1 MDSLWGPQ
9 SVDRFADDHNAKV
22 KTFNC
27 KYWCHNISQVD
38 AFAVSWQG
46 ENNWLVPPI
55 DLVGQAVKHLKA
67 CKAQATFNSKY
78 WCHNISQVDAFAVSW
93 QGENNW
99 LVPPIDL
106 VGQAVKHLKACKA
119 QATLV
124 IPYWPSAV
132 FWPILFSSDS
142 TVVSVVEK
150 VFRFSDPSF
159 IYVQRMNKNSVF
171 DSDRFTSE
179 VLCVRLNGRL
189 YGHFD

>member
-1 MDSLWGPQ
+1 MLWVPKEVNAFADALSREVDFDDWGVSQIFFKFMDSLWSPH
-9 SVDRFADDHNAKV
+9 SVDRFADDHNAK
-22 KTFNC
+22 
-27 KYWCHNISQVD
+27 
-38 AFAVSWQG
+38 
-46 ENNWLVPPI
+46 
-55 DLVGQAVKHLKA
+55 LK
-67 CKAQATFNSKY
+67 TFNSKY
-78 WCHNISQVDAFAVSW
+78 WCSNTSQVDAFAVSW

-124 IPYWPSAV
+124 ISYWPSAA

-159 IYVQRMNKNSVF
+159 IYVQRRNKNSVF
-171 DSDRFTSE
+171 GSDRFTSE

-189 YGHFD
+189 YGDFDLIL